1 MAAVMTPTT
10 VRNGLVSAAG
20 YHVEIASGGHHNF
33 CVDKPQAFIEEFF
46 KSYPLVTEQL
56 LASEG
61 KAYFLTISQWPG
73 QKPVPFIPVLDA
85 DFEVWF
91 KKDSLWAAE
100 DIEAVFD
107 QDGDTCKAE
116 ARIISVINTDAGK
129 TVKVKGF
136 VMRDSKPVVE
146 VVSVFFYCGH
156 YSDYHNTFELIEEPD
171 YEVELATEAAVGV
184 FAIEGMVRLGR

>member
-1 MAAVMTPTT
+1 MMYFYTLPYLPYRYVFLPSSREAT
-10 VRNGLVSAAG
+10 
-20 YHVEIASGGHHNF
+20 HHGCGDDTDDCEKWF
-33 CVDKPQAFIEEFF
+33 AFIEEFF
-46 KSYPLVTEQL
+46 KSYPL
-56 LASEG
+56 
-61 KAYFLTISQWPG
+61 WPG

>member
-46 KSYPLVTEQL
+46 KSYPL
-56 LASEG
+56 
-61 KAYFLTISQWPG
+61 WPG